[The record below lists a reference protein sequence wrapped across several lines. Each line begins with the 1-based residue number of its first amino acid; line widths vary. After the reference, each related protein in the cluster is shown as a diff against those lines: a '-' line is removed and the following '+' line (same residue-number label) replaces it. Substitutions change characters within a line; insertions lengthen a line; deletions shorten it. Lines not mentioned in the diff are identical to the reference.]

1 MQNVFFFGFNFNFLN
16 ITVVS
21 LFFSLFILR
30 TRRPRNKSLTVG
42 QSNGY
47 PKAMPTSNYGLTNNS
62 LYIAATL
69 RVVKDCRC

>member
-1 MQNVFFFGFNFNFLN
+1 MQNLFKNVFFFGFNFNFLN

-30 TRRPRNKSLTVG
+30 TRRHARNKSLTVG

-47 PKAMPTSNYGLTNNS
+47 PKVMP
-62 LYIAATL
+62 IQ
-69 RVVKDCRC
+69 VIMD